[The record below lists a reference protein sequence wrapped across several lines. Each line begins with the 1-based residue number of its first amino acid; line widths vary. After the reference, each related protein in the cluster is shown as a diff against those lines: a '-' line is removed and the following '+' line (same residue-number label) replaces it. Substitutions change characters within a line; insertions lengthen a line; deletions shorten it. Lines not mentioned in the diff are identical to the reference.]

1 MTIWSAIA
9 AASMLVFGQI
19 QNFGNAPDPEE
30 KNRGEEMIWQHWLI
44 VGIVI
49 VALIVSMLSLLFR
62 MIFGHWPLLRESA
75 VLCAVFPF

>member
-30 KNRGEEMIWQHWLI
+30 EKRGENMLWQQWLMI
-44 VGIVI
+44 GIII
-49 VALIVSMLSLLFR
+49 VALIVSMLALIFSL
-62 MIFGHWPLLRESA
+62 IFGHWPLLKESA
-75 VLCAVFPF
+75 VLRSVFPS